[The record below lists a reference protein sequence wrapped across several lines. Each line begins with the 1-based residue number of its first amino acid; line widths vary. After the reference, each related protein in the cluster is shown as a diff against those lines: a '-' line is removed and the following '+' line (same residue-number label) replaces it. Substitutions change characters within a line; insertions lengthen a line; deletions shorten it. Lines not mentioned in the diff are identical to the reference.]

1 MRNVF
6 LLSLLIFAIVVGTN
20 ILPTVSQQTS
30 DSSAKDALYPPNAK
44 PGECYAKVKVPEKY
58 ETYTEEVIKRQAS
71 EKIEVLPPQF
81 EWAEEK
87 VLVKDASFELEVV
100 PAQFEW
106 VEEKVL
112 IKPAYE
118 VLEDVPAEYDTA
130 EEKVLVKP
138 AQTVW
143 KKGRGPIEKIDGS
156 TGEILCLIEEPAQ
169 YETVSKKVLKTPAKV
184 VKKEVPAE
192 YKVVKKKVMKTPPTT
207 KKVEIPAEYK
217 TIKVRKQVKPAQEKR
232 TPIPEQREKITKTKK
247 VADGK
252 LEWKPILCETNMS
265 VSVVKKIQVAL
276 KDAGFYNGPIDGVIG
291 AGTLAGLR
299 SYQNQKGLATGGITM
314 ESLNKLGVQL

>member
-6 LLSLLIFAIVVGTN
+6 LLSLLILAIVVGAH
-20 ILPTVSQQTS
+20 ILPTASQQSNST
-30 DSSAKDALYPPNAK
+30 AKDALYPPNAK
-44 PGECYAKVKVPEKY
+44 AGECFAKVKVPEKY
-58 ETYTEEVIKRQAS
+58 ETYTEEVVKQQAS
-71 EKIEVLPPQF
+71 EKIEVVPPKF
-81 EWAEEK
+81 EWVEEK
-87 VLVKDASFELEVV
+87 VLVKDASFELKVV

-112 IKPAYE
+112 IKPAYT
-118 VLEDVPAEYDTA
+118 VLEDVAAQYETK
-130 EEKVLVKP
+130 EEKILVKP

-156 TGEILCLIEEPAQ
+156 TGEILCLIEEPAE
-169 YETVSKKVLKTPAKV
+169 YKVVSKKVLKAPAKV
-184 VKKEVPAE
+184 AKKEIPAE

-207 KKVEIPAEYK
+207 QKVEIPAEYT
-217 TIKVRKQVKPAQEKR
+217 TIKVRKQVQAAQEKR
-232 TPIPEQREKITKTKK
+232 IPIPEEKQTVTKTKK
-247 VADGK
+247 VSDGK
-252 LEWKPILCETNMS
+252 LEWKSILCETNMS
-265 VSVVKKIQVAL
+265 VEVVKKIQVAL

-314 ESLNKLGVQL
+314 ESLSKLGVKL

>member
-1 MRNVF
+1 MKNAF
-6 LLSLLIFAIVVGTN
+6 LLSLFIFAIVIGSF
-20 ILPTVSQQTS
+20 ILPTASQQT
-30 DSSAKDALYPPNAK
+30 DKSSAGDALYPPNAK
-44 PGECYAKVKVPEKY
+44 PGECYARVKVPEKY
-58 ETYTEEVIKRQAS
+58 ETYTEEVVKQQAS
-71 EKIEVLPPQF
+71 EKIEVVPPKF
-81 EWAEEK
+81 EWVEEK
-87 VLVKDASFELEVV
+87 VLVKDATFELEVV

-112 IKPAYE
+112 VKPAYE
-118 VLEDVPAEYDTA
+118 QLEDVPAEYETT

-156 TGEILCLIEEPAQ
+156 TGEILCLVEEPAE
-169 YETVSKKVLKTPAKV
+169 YKTVSKKVLKSPAKV
-184 VKKEVPAE
+184 VKKEIPAE

-207 KKVEIPAEYK
+207 KKVEIPAEYT
-217 TIKVRKQVKPAQEKR
+217 TIKVRKQVQPAKEKR
-232 TPIPEQREKITKTKK
+232 IPIPEEKEKITKTKK

-252 LEWKPILCETNMS
+252 MEWKSILCQTNMT
-265 VSVVKKIQVAL
+265 VAVVKKIQISL
-276 KDAGFYNGPIDGVIG
+276 KEAGFYNGPIDGVIG

-314 ESLNKLGVQL
+314 ESLNKLGVKL